1 MFKPIKDL
9 LFAKVT
15 ILDRYII
22 REFWIPFF
30 SGCAIIT
37 GVWLSADQLRQI
49 FKLITVSKAPFSLA
63 VTIIGLNLPEIL
75 VSTIPIGVLWGTFL
89 VFSKL
94 NNDSEIIA
102 MRTSGIS
109 LARVLRPVILF
120 GLITGGMTFFINEVV
135 VPFSNPL
142 ARKLE
147 IYSMYKNPLPNSK
160 KNFFYMEKGSK
171 GTLRRIFYAAK
182 YNADKGLL
190 KNIVIL
196 DFTKDGLTQIHCA
209 NTAHWSPTT
218 GGWQLHRGTNHFI
231 STDEELSRI
240 SSFDTFFIPSGST
253 PSKLLK
259 EIGKPGEMNF
269 IKLASFLQL
278 QKNERFTT
286 DSYNTALVTFHKKF
300 SQPLACILIALVGAP
315 LGILPRRSISTL
327 NYIFLAMIIFQYY
340 MMQSICLS
348 LAENSQMSPFLA
360 SWLPNIV
367 LLMIALFIVRQKA
380 KLA

>member
-1 MFKPIKDL
+1 MIKQIKN
-9 LFAKVT
+9 KVFTKIT

-22 REFWIPFF
+22 NEFWVPFI

-37 GVWLSADQLRQI
+37 GVWLSADQLRQV

-63 VTIIGLNLPEIL
+63 ITILGLNMPEIL

-109 LARVLRPVILF
+109 LSRILRPVIIF
-120 GLITGGMTFFINEVV
+120 GLITGLMTFFINEAI

-147 IYSMYKNPLPNSK
+147 VYSLYKNPLPNTK

-171 GTLRRIFYAAK
+171 GVLRRIFYAAK
-182 YNADKGLL
+182 YNSDKGLL
-190 KNIVIL
+190 NSIVIL

-209 NTAHWSPTT
+209 SKARWRPEK
-218 GGWQLHRGTNHFI
+218 GGWELYNGTNHFI
-231 STDEELSRI
+231 STEDSLSRI
-240 SSFDTFFIPSGST
+240 SSFDSFFIPSGST
-253 PSKLLK
+253 PAKLIK
-259 EIGKPGEMNF
+259 ELSKPGEMNF
-269 IKLASFLQL
+269 VKLASFIMLQR
-278 QKNERFTT
+278 NDRFKT
-286 DSYNTALVTFHKKF
+286 DDYSTAIATFHRKF
-300 SQPLACILIALVGAP
+300 SQPIACILIALVGAP
-315 LGILPRRSISTL
+315 LGILPRRSSSSL
-327 NYIFLAMIIFQYY
+327 NYIILAIIIFQYY
-340 MMQSICLS
+340 MTQSICMS
-348 LAENSQMSPFLA
+348 LAENNQMTPFLA
-360 SWLPNIV
+360 AWLPNIV
-367 LLMIALFIVRQKA
+367 LLIIGLLIVRDKA